1 MLDSVRFTY
10 RTPSRRPVRRHT
22 HDCRRLIGPV
32 ALLVSLVV
40 LAAGCGKSKPP
51 TPTDWANG
59 VCSALS
65 TWKTSITSDVDSLQ
79 GGNLTKD
86 SVKSAADD
94 ANNATKKLTDDLKKL
109 GKPNTNAGAQ
119 ARQTVDQLSSQV
131 SDGVDTIQTT
141 VKNISSVSSGLAAVT
156 TVSSTLKTLN
166 NQIAAAY
173 KTLSN
178 LEPGGEL
185 QKAFQSAPDCAP
197 FRKSQ

>member
-1 MLDSVRFTY
+1 MKRGL
-10 RTPSRRPVRRHT
+10 
-22 HDCRRLIGPV
+22 V
-32 ALLVSLVV
+32 ALLVLLVL

-51 TPTDWANG
+51 PTPADWANG

-65 TWKTSITSDVDSLQ
+65 IWKTSITSTVDSLE
-79 GGNLTKD
+79 GGNVTKD

-94 ANNATKKLTDDLKKL
+94 AKNATNKLTDDLKKL
-109 GKPNTNAGAQ
+109 GKPNTTAGAQ
-119 ARQTVDQLSSQV
+119 AQQTVDQLSNQV

-141 VKNISSVSSGLAAVT
+141 VKNVTSVSSALDAVSK
-156 TVSSTLKTLN
+156 VSSTLGTL
-166 NQIAAAY
+166 QDDITAAY

-185 QKAFQSAPDCAP
+185 QQAFQSAPDCAP